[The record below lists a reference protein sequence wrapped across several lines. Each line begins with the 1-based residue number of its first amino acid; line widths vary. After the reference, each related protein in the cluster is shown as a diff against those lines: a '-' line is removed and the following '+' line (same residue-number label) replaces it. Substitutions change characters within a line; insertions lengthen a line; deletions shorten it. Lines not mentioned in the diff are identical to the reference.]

1 MAPKAFIIHQHLTM
15 RKLLSAAIGFI
26 LLGFIFQAN
35 AQSTSDRNF
44 VINGTINGIESG
56 VVRMLSTNRIVM
68 DSAVIVNGKFVLR
81 GKIDLPERKVFV
93 IMPGNWEFGGFVDN
107 PIITFDI
114 DTSFAMHQYE
124 KKKDHPLIWQI
135 KETGSALADVY
146 AKYQNETGF
155 TYGLSL
161 FKKLK
166 KANKDSLAHIRNE
179 MDSIAKLMP
188 IKEKL
193 WSENYIR
200 QNPTSLAGIYIF
212 HEYYRSTR
220 DTSTVYLRSILKAFS
235 GAAKSSSYYD
245 ALNKQLSILTNIQV
259 SKIAP
264 DFTLQ
269 QRDKTKLKLSTTR
282 GSYIMLDFWASW
294 CVPCRAGIPHWKK
307 VYAKYHSKGFNII
320 SVTDDRFRKSWLR
333 ALDQEK
339 MPWIQVIDELPST
352 GGPAIVG
359 ELYGVHFIPY
369 FVLLNKKGE
378 MIIAS
383 GDEKLVTKKIEEI
396 FKQSTRFDHPA
407 SRSL

>member
-1 MAPKAFIIHQHLTM
+1 MI
-15 RKLLSAAIGFI
+15 KLLSTVIGFI
-26 LLGFIFQAN
+26 LFGFIFQAN
-35 AQSTSDRNF
+35 AQSARDRHF
-44 VINGTINGIESG
+44 VINGTIAGIDSG
-56 VVRMLSTNRIVM
+56 IVELLSTDLSVK
-68 DSAVIVNGKFVLR
+68 DSAVIVKGKFTFR
-81 GKIDLPERKVFV
+81 GKIDLPERKAFM
-93 IMPGNWEFGGFVDN
+93 ITPGKWAFRAFVDDTV
-107 PIITFDI
+107 ITLNI
-114 DTSFAMHQYE
+114 DTARATHQYE
-124 KKKDHPLIWQI
+124 KKQDHPLIWQI

-155 TYGLSL
+155 TYVLSL

-188 IKEKL
+188 LKEKL
-193 WSENYIR
+193 WNENYIR

-212 HEYYRSTR
+212 HEYYRLTR
-220 DTSTVYLRSILKAFS
+220 DTSTVYLRSILNTFS
-235 GAAKSSSYYD
+235 GAAKSSSYYE

-259 SKIAP
+259 SKLAP

-282 GSYIMLDFWASW
+282 GSVIMLDFWASW
-294 CVPCRAGIPHWKK
+294 CVPCRAGIPHWKQ

-339 MPWIQVIDELPST
+339 MPWMQVIDELPST

-378 MIIAS
+378 VIIAS
-383 GDEKLVTKKIEEI
+383 GDEKLITKKIEEI
-396 FKQSTRFDHPA
+396 FM
-407 SRSL
+407 